1 MLADVWVQ
9 QVEESEDERLQ
20 TCGCNGWRRRRG
32 WLARIV
38 KCARGRG
45 ADASASGRYTLEHVL
60 ESTLFF
66 TRVVDS
72 HGERKQ

>member
-1 MLADVWVQ
+1 MKD
-9 QVEESEDERLQ
+9 
-20 TCGCNGWRRRRG
+20 CRRVGATDGGGGGAGLRA
-32 WLARIV
+32 LSSAH
-38 KCARGRG
+38 AAGRG